1 MNKAELITVI
11 ADELKLTKRSVE
23 EIINLF
29 CDTVVSTLSE
39 GEEVKLTGF
48 GTFEIRKRKE
58 RRGVSPQS
66 GAEIVIPAGRTIVF
80 KPSKLLKEKVQG

>member
-1 MNKAELITVI
+1 MNKAELITAI

-29 CDTVVSTLSE
+29 CETVVATLSD

-58 RRGVSPQS
+58 RRGVSPQT
-66 GAEIVIPAGRTIVF
+66 GVENVIPSGRTIVF

>member
-1 MNKAELITVI
+1 MNKAELITAI
-11 ADELKLTKRSVE
+11 AEELSLSKRAVE
-23 EIINLF
+23 EIISKF
-29 CDTVVSTLSE
+29 CETVVGTLAS

-58 RRGVSPQS
+58 RRGVSPQT
-66 GAEIVIPAGRTIVF
+66 GHEIVIPSGRTIVF

>member
-1 MNKAELITVI
+1 MNKAELITAI

-66 GAEIVIPAGRTIVF
+66 GEEIVIPAGRTIVF

>member
-66 GAEIVIPAGRTIVF
+66 GAEIIIPAGRTIVF

>member
-1 MNKAELITVI
+1 MNKAELITAI
-11 ADELKLTKRSVE
+11 AEELKLTKRSVE

-29 CDTVVSTLSE
+29 CDTVVSTLGE

-48 GTFEIRKRKE
+48 GTFEIRNRKE